1 MARYTGAVC
10 RLCRREGQKL
20 FLKGERCY
28 SDKCSVALRGYA
40 PGQHG
45 QGRKKSSEYGMQL
58 RAKQTARRFYGVQEN
73 QFHHYFEIAER
84 KQGITG
90 DNLLRIL
97 ESRLDNVVYRVGF
110 ASSRA
115 EARQLV
121 GHGHFEVNGKR
132 VDIASYLL
140 KAGDVVSIC
149 EKSRGSEK
157 IKAVVEANSARP
169 VPQWID
175 INRDQLTAK
184 VIALPTRDQIEAPVD
199 EQLIVEFYSK

>member
-10 RLCRREGQKL
+10 RLCRREGKKL

-28 SDKCSVALRGYA
+28 SEKCSVGIRAYA

-45 QGRKKSSEYGMQL
+45 QGRKKSSEYGLQL

-84 KQGITG
+84 KPGITG
-90 DNLLRIL
+90 DNLLKIL

-121 GHGHFEVNGKR
+121 GHGHYEVNGKR

-149 EKSRGSEK
+149 EKARSLDK

-169 VPQWID
+169 TPEWID
-175 INRDQLTAK
+175 VDKEALTAK
-184 VIALPTRDQIEAPVD
+184 VVSLPNRDQIDAPVED
-199 EQLIVEFYSK
+199 QLIVELYSR

>member
-28 SDKCSVALRGYA
+28 SEKCSVGIRGYA

-90 DNLLRIL
+90 DNLLKIL

-121 GHGHFEVNGKR
+121 GHGHFTVNGHR
-132 VDIASYLL
+132 VNIPSFQV
-140 KAGDVVSIC
+140 KPGDVVAVC
-149 EKSRGSEK
+149 EKSRNSTKFKTLVEELGKNPTPKWIEKEAGSFEGK
-157 IKAVVEANSARP
+157 IAAMPARDD
-169 VPQWID
+169 ID
-175 INRDQLTAK
+175 YEVN
-184 VIALPTRDQIEAPVD
+184 
-199 EQLIVEFYSK
+199 EQLIVELYSK

>member
-28 SDKCSVALRGYA
+28 SEKCSVGLRGYA

-121 GHGHFEVNGKR
+121 GHGHYEVNGKR
-132 VDIASYLL
+132 VDIPSYQV
-140 KAGDVVSIC
+140 KAEDMISVS
-149 EKSRGSEK
+149 EKLRGSDK
-157 IKAVVEANSARP
+157 MKAIVETCGARP
-169 VPQWID
+169 IPMWLEM
-175 INRDQLTAK
+175 NKETLEAK
-184 VIALPTRDQIEAPVD
+184 VVRLPNREDIDLDVQEL
-199 EQLIVEFYSK
+199 LIVEYYSK